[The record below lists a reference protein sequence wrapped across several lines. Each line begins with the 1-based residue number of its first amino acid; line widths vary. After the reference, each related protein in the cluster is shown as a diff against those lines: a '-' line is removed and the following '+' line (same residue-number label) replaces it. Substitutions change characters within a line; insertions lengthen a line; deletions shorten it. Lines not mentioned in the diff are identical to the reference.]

1 MILYLTL
8 AWCVCASAI
17 PAIRKSAC
25 TLAAPSHR
33 FALPSLKSAP
43 RGHLQST
50 ALQGLTSR
58 GDDSWEQKDVTEWL
72 FRATL
77 IGILAFGFLGIA
89 NTQTQQGN
97 TLAQQGNTLA
107 QHGIMLEKLM
117 TTQTQQGIMLEKLM
131 TTQTQQGNDLRSVKD
146 VQTLIAST
154 LGSTVALLIG
164 GRQLVGFLKDLTG
177 GQDKDKAEDK
187 DKNKL

>member
-1 MILYLTL
+1 
-8 AWCVCASAI
+8 
-17 PAIRKSAC
+17 
-25 TLAAPSHR
+25 
-33 FALPSLKSAP
+33 
-43 RGHLQST
+43 LQST

-97 TLAQQGNTLA
+97 MLAQQGNTLA
-107 QHGIMLEKLM
+107 QQGNMLAQQGIMLEKLM
-117 TTQTQQGIMLEKLM
+117 TAQTQQGIMLEKLM

-177 GQDKDKAEDK
+177 GQDKDKVEDK

>member
-17 PAIRKSAC
+17 PAIQKSAC

-97 TLAQQGNTLA
+97 TLAQQG
-107 QHGIMLEKLM
+107 
-117 TTQTQQGIMLEKLM
+117 IMLEKLM

>member
-17 PAIRKSAC
+17 PAIQKSAC

-97 TLAQQGNTLA
+97 MLAQQGNTLAQQGNTLA
-107 QHGIMLEKLM
+107 QH
-117 TTQTQQGIMLEKLM
+117 GIMLEKLM